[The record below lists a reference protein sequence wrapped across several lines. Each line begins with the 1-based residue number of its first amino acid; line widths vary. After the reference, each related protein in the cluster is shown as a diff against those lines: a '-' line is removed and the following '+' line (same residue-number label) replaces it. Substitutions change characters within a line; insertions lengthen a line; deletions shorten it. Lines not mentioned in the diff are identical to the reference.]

1 MSLGLAIALYIVIW
15 WTVLFAVLPFGVK
28 SQSET
33 DAVVGGTEPGAPTA
47 PRLWL
52 KALIT
57 TVIAAAV
64 FVVAYWAI
72 VTIEL

>member
-1 MSLGLAIALYIVIW
+1 MSVTLAIGLYIVIW

-28 SQSET
+28 SQTEV

-52 KALIT
+52 KALVT
-57 TVIAAAV
+57 TVVAAAV
-64 FVVAYWAI
+64 FAVAYWAI